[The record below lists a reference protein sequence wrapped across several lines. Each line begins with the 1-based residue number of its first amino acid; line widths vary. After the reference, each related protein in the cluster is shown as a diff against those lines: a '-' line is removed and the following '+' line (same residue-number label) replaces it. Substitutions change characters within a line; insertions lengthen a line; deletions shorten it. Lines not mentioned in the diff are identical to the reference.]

1 MERWIVATKRADFY
15 GLAKELEID
24 PVTVRLL
31 RNRDL
36 TTKEEMKE
44 YLNPSLE
51 RLNNPYLLKDVQKAA
66 KLILFHIEKKSKI
79 MIANDFDCDGISSGY
94 ILEKGLSSCG
104 ADVYVDTPDR
114 CKDGY
119 GINERLVRE
128 AYENGVHLI
137 ITCDNGIAAH
147 EPIKLA
153 KNLGMDVIVTDHH
166 EVPFDEETKKF
177 ILPVA
182 DAIVNPKQ
190 EDCSYPFKG
199 ICGAT
204 VTWKLMIVLYD
215 LVGKPKEEIYE
226 FLEIVG
232 MATVTDVMELK
243 EENRILVSLGLKQ
256 MRKTKNLGLKA
267 LMEVNKIAI
276 ASLSSYHI
284 GFIIGPCLNASGR
297 LDTAKKALNLL
308 KSTTK
313 TQAIS
318 YAEELK
324 ALNESRKSMTL
335 EQTQRAMDLIEHSSL
350 KDDKVLI
357 VVLKGCHESLAG
369 IIAGRIREHYNRPT
383 IVLTNVENGYKGS
396 GRSIPAYN
404 MFAEVNKQK
413 HLLTRFG
420 GHPMA
425 CGLSIEEKDIE
436 EFRTQLNKQ
445 TTLTFDDF
453 IPIISI
459 DMVLPPEYI
468 TKELINE
475 FSLLEPFGNGNT
487 KPIFVGKDFSVKKAQ
502 VLGANKNVL
511 KFQLSTKNQFLIP
524 AIYFGDP
531 DEVLSKIQDGFG
543 MDEYGK
549 MMKGEDNQVKLML
562 TFYPQINEFR
572 GVQTIQLVIQ
582 NLNLQL

>member
-1 MERWIVATKRADFY
+1 MELVGK
-15 GLAKELEID
+15 GKELAKD
-24 PVTVRLL
+24 
-31 RNRDL
+31 
-36 TTKEEMKE
+36 
-44 YLNPSLE
+44 
-51 RLNNPYLLKDVQKAA
+51 
-66 KLILFHIEKKSKI
+66 
-79 MIANDFDCDGISSGY
+79 
-94 ILEKGLSSCG
+94 
-104 ADVYVDTPDR
+104 
-114 CKDGY
+114 
-119 GINERLVRE
+119 
-128 AYENGVHLI
+128 
-137 ITCDNGIAAH
+137 
-147 EPIKLA
+147 
-153 KNLGMDVIVTDHH
+153 LGMDVIVTDHH

-226 FLEIVG
+226 FLEIVA

>member
-1 MERWIVATKRADFY
+1 MERWIVSTKRADFY

-51 RLNNPYLLKDVQKAA
+51 HLNNPCLLKNVKKAA
-66 KLILFHIEKKSKI
+66 KLILSHIEKKHKI

-94 ILEKGLSSCG
+94 ILEKGLASCG

-128 AYENGVHLI
+128 AYENGVKLI
-137 ITCDNGIAAH
+137 VTCDNGIAAH

-153 KNLGMDVIVTDHH
+153 KDLGMNVIVTDHH
-166 EVPFDEETKKF
+166 EVPFDEEKNQF
-177 ILPVA
+177 VLPVA

-190 EDCSYPFKG
+190 LDCSYPFKG

-204 VTWKLMIVLYD
+204 VAWKLMTVLYD
-215 LVGKPKEEIYE
+215 LVGKPKEEIYD
-226 FLEIVG
+226 FLEIVA
-232 MATVTDVMELK
+232 MATITDVMELK
-243 EENRILVSLGLKQ
+243 GENRILVSLGLKQ

-276 ASLSSYHI
+276 AGLSSYHI

-324 ALNESRKSMTL
+324 ALNESRKFMTL

-404 MFAEVNKQK
+404 MFSEVNKQK
-413 HLLTRFG
+413 HLLTKFG

-425 CGLSIEEKDIE
+425 CGLSIEEKNIE

-468 TKELINE
+468 TKELIKE
-475 FSLLEPFGNGNT
+475 FTLLEPFGNGNT
-487 KPIFVGKDFSVKKAQ
+487 KPIFVGKDFLVKKAQ
-502 VLGANKNVL
+502 VLGVHKNVL

-572 GVQTIQLVIQ
+572 GIQTIQLVIQ